1 MRKEES
7 IQITTPQP
15 FEVVGAKFDLV
26 GKVPK
31 SWLSYGKYGLGVDWL
46 EANGGHMMSSG
57 PNVNVLP
64 SIFPWSR
71 KVRFLAPV
79 DLSYFDPCEHP
90 RGLILVVETYE
101 IRRSYYLPVIFSG
114 TNKAF
119 DSEREMLK
127 QKLSDSISRITKQK
141 EDLENYTKEL
151 NQIRRSVLEKKEILE
166 GVFEILEQSDD
177 GFESFTQS
185 AEEKLEEE
193 LEKKYKDALAA
204 RGPLFRGVAGRMD
217 GFAMHVYSDDHG
229 RHFHVTHKGKGINVR
244 FSFPDMERLSY
255 VSPAIIGSKT
265 EKKIQAFCR
274 RPEIFSNLE
283 AEFAKRIQVS

>member
-15 FEVVGAKFDLV
+15 FAVVGVKFDLV

-46 EANGGHMMSSG
+46 EASGGHMMRSG
-57 PNVNVLP
+57 PNVNIFP

-90 RGLILVVETYE
+90 RGLILVVETYQ
-101 IRRSYYLPVIFSG
+101 IRRSYYLPVIVSG

-127 QKLSDSISRITKQK
+127 QNLSDSISKITKQK
-141 EDLENYTKEL
+141 EDLEKYNREL
-151 NQIRRSVLEKKEILE
+151 NQIQRSVIESKEICE
-166 GVFEILEQSDD
+166 GLFEILEQSDD
-177 GFESFTQS
+177 NFEPFTQS
-185 AEEKLEEE
+185 EEEKQEVELEE
-193 LEKKYKDALAA
+193 KYKDALAA
-204 RGPLFRGVAGRMD
+204 RGPFFRGVAGKMD

-229 RHFHVTHKGKGINVR
+229 QHFHVIHKGKGVDAR
-244 FSFPDMERLSY
+244 FSFPEMRLLSY
-255 VSPAIIGSKT
+255 VTRMTIGAKT
-265 EKKIQAFCR
+265 EKKIQEFCN
-274 RPEIFSNLE
+274 RPNIFANLQN
-283 AEFAKRIQVS
+283 EFAKRTQTQ